1 MNRVAHGASFGAM
14 TIRLILAIASTVLS
28 GAAQA
33 ADLAAKDAPGLT
45 AALDAAR
52 AGDRIVLAPGAYGA
66 LTIGPRRG
74 RGAVTLTASDPRG
87 PPVFQSILV
96 RDADDL
102 TFENLIVTLGP
113 ATAPLSTYAI
123 EIRRS
128 ARVRL
133 EGLTVSSAANGV
145 SGDDG
150 YGVFIRD
157 SQSVNVVASRLHDVF
172 RGIAVFDSD
181 DVGISG
187 NTITRAGSDGVVAR
201 GAVRLTIEN
210 NSVTE
215 FDPVDPVRW
224 HPDAIQLWSRGAS
237 RANEAI
243 VIRGNTIARGKGRPA
258 QGIFIKSPEIAS
270 RGILIDGNAIDQ
282 SMGQGIFVQ
291 NGEDVLIR
299 GNSLRTVEPV
309 LHPPAIEVRLPF
321 ANARVEN
328 NVAPV
333 FRLPEGVLAHGNRK
347 PG

>member
-1 MNRVAHGASFGAM
+1 MK
-14 TIRLILAIASTVLS
+14 IRLALALASIVLT

-33 ADLAAKDAPGLT
+33 ADIAVNNAPALAAAIS
-45 AALDAAR
+45 AAR
-52 AGDRIVLAPGAYGA
+52 AGDRILLAPGNYGA

-74 RGAVTLTASDPRG
+74 RGAVTLMPSEARD
-87 PPVFQSILV
+87 PPVFRSILV

-133 EGLTVSSAANGV
+133 ERLTVSSAANGV

-157 SQSVNVVASRLHDVF
+157 SQSVTIVASRLHDVF
-172 RGIAVFDSD
+172 RGIAIFGSD
-181 DVGISG
+181 DVVVSG
-187 NTITRAGSDGVVAR
+187 NSITRAGSDGVVAR
-201 GAVRLTIEN
+201 GAVRLTVEN
-210 NSVTE
+210 NSVTD
-215 FDPVDPVRW
+215 FDPVDPVKW
-224 HPDAIQLWSRGAS
+224 HPDGVQLWSRGAA

-243 VIRGNTIARGKGRPA
+243 VIRGNIIRRGNGGPA

-270 RGILIDGNAIDQ
+270 RDILIEGNTIDQ

-291 NGEDVLIR
+291 NGEEVVIR
-299 GNSLRTVEPV
+299 GNVLRAVEPV
-309 LHPPAIEVRLPF
+309 LHPPAIEVRSPF

-328 NVAPV
+328 NEAPV
-333 FRLPEGVLAHGNRK
+333 FRLPVGVVAQDNRK
-347 PG
+347 ANPSGRH